1 MVYVSA
7 VERAGLT
14 GRHEG
19 QKLGFEIELDQRSGK
34 FAANQLVDGLMP
46 RQGLAGAPGSRLP
59 PSRESERCRRIST

>member
-1 MVYVSA
+1 MVQTGTFKLFNSEKGFGFIQPDDGGTDVLVYDSA

-34 FAANQLVDGLMP
+34 FAANQLV
-46 RQGLAGAPGSRLP
+46 
-59 PSRESERCRRIST
+59 TV